1 MFEFITKII
10 VKIMYFF
17 SCNALKAVPV
27 KCVSIINQECRIRPE
42 IINIDSNE
50 PIYYPYSIKVNKC
63 SDSCN
68 NLNDPYSKLDVPDV
82 VIICNYMFLMK

>member
-10 VKIMYFF
+10 VKAMYFF
-17 SCNALKAVPV
+17 SCNVLKAVPV

-68 NLNDPYSKLDVPDV
+68 NLNDPYSKLYVPDV
-82 VIICNYMFLMK
+82 VIICKIICS